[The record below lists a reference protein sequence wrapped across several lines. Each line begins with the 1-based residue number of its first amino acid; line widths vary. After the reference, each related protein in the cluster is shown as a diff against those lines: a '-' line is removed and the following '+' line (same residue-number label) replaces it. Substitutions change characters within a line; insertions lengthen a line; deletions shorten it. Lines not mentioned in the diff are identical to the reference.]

1 MATLYIVASPFFT
14 PNYTGT
20 GLDGAKLV
28 GSAGAKTL
36 IEAEFPDDYLLAL
49 AFSEIPAAL
58 TTGVIDAYVTDSKST
73 AASVAASVGTDTYS
87 FDTVK
92 NELKAGTLDGTPT
105 VPTAPDLTGDDGDN
119 ILTGTTGDDDLVGNA
134 GNDTLLGKAGNDTLS
149 GGTGKDELTG
159 DTGSDHFVFDVKLK
173 KSNVDTITDFEV
185 NQDVFVLD
193 RTYFKGIG
201 GKLNKSEFEIG
212 KKADDNKE

>member
-1 MATLYIVASPFFT
+1 
-14 PNYTGT
+14 
-20 GLDGAKLV
+20 
-28 GSAGAKTL
+28 
-36 IEAEFPDDYLLAL
+36 
-49 AFSEIPAAL
+49 
-58 TTGVIDAYVTDSKST
+58 
-73 AASVAASVGTDTYS
+73 
-87 FDTVK
+87 
-92 NELKAGTLDGTPT
+92 
-105 VPTAPDLTGDDGDN
+105 
-119 ILTGTTGDDDLVGNA
+119 
-134 GNDTLLGKAGNDTLS
+134 LS

-212 KKADDNKE
+212 KKADDNKDRIIYDDKTGKLYHDRNGDKPGKMKLFAITDKHLKIDHHDFDMIA